1 MARQQKEKLAA
12 DTTGSA
18 ESSGIPCAM
27 VLTLMARSPRE
38 PGFVAAV
45 VARLVTARL
54 DLSVGRPGPRAFA
67 SASVPFVRTNSSCAS
82 PKRPSHPRSTYRDD
96 RPKRPSGER
105 GMARIMLPIYGNVKF
120 DSENQH

>member
-38 PGFVAAV
+38 PGFVAPV

-54 DLSVGRPGPRAFA
+54 DLSVGKARTTRFCVRFSAVRPHEFVVRVAKA
-67 SASVPFVRTNSSCAS
+67 SIAS
-82 PKRPSHPRSTYRDD
+82 PLHVS
-96 RPKRPSGER
+96 
-105 GMARIMLPIYGNVKF
+105 
-120 DSENQH
+120 